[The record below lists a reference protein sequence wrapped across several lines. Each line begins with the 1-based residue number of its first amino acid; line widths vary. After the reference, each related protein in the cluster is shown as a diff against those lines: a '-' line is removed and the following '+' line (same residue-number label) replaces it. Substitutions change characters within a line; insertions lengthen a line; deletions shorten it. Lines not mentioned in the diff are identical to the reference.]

1 MQLLGA
7 ILRILYGTFGTIT
20 PSEEFLCTCA
30 GIFATNGLFFLVSS
44 IMSVTT
50 ALMLP
55 RQFYY
60 TLFHLVAAVCYISG
74 GVAAIGNSS
83 IIDGGIATN
92 LFNLL
97 DLCRVG
103 MLGEAAICFRRE
115 DAMATSNV
123 ERNPKVRRHKIGWPK
138 LRLTLREDDSIVA
151 IVCGVLHLAQF
162 IYSLIKN
169 W

>member
-1 MQLLGA
+1 MVQFYVREYTKTTNGRLNIIEMLLGA

-55 RQFYY
+55 RQFY
-60 TLFHLVAAVCYISG
+60 
-74 GVAAIGNSS
+74 
-83 IIDGGIATN
+83 
-92 LFNLL
+92 
-97 DLCRVG
+97 
-103 MLGEAAICFRRE
+103 
-115 DAMATSNV
+115 
-123 ERNPKVRRHKIGWPK
+123 
-138 LRLTLREDDSIVA
+138 IVA

>member
-1 MQLLGA
+1 MVQFYVREYTKTTNGRLNIIEMLLGA

-83 IIDGGIATN
+83 IIDG
-92 LFNLL
+92 
-97 DLCRVG
+97 
-103 MLGEAAICFRRE
+103 
-115 DAMATSNV
+115 
-123 ERNPKVRRHKIGWPK
+123 
-138 LRLTLREDDSIVA
+138 IVA